1 MVLLSLDAKEL
12 VKLVKQAAVDA
23 NEANGPV
30 RVCYGVVTSAAP
42 LEISV
47 DQKLILKSGQL
58 ILTNN
63 VRDYNVDMT
72 VEHQTE
78 VADGHIHAYKGKK
91 TFKVHLALKT
101 GEKVI
106 LLRCDG
112 GQKYVVLD
120 RWEAP

>member
-1 MVLLSLDAKEL
+1 MSLDATAL
-12 VKLVKQAAVDA
+12 VKLVKQAALEAMNA
-23 NEANGPV
+23 NAPTRICFGTVLSP
-30 RVCYGVVTSAAP
+30 SP

-47 DQKLILKSGQL
+47 DQKLTLKSGQL
-58 ILTNN
+58 MLTNN
-63 VRDYNVDMT
+63 VRDYE
-72 VEHQTE
+72 VEMEGPQH
-78 VADGHIHAYKGKK
+78 GKIKYK
-91 TFKVHLALKT
+91 VYLKLKA

>member
-1 MVLLSLDAKEL
+1 MSLDAAAL
-12 VKLVKQAAVDA
+12 VKLVKQAAVEA

-30 RVCYGVVTSAAP
+30 RVCYGVVTSASP

-58 ILTNN
+58 MLTNS
-63 VRDYNVDMT
+63 VRDYEAEMDDPQ
-72 VEHQTE
+72 H
-78 VADGHIHAYKGKK
+78 GKIKYK
-91 TFKVHLALKT
+91 VYLKLKA